1 MFVSLVMLTGC
12 ADRSKGAALSECRLI
27 YYLESPTAQS
37 EAIPACM
44 MARSFRAEPACTAE
58 ADEDEWD
65 PQVRTF
71 AVDDP
76 RCYRPL
82 GYTAWIAIAMSPS
95 KAATPTTAMAN
106 RLT

>member
-1 MFVSLVMLTGC
+1 LLIRCLMFVSLVMLTGC

-58 ADEDEWD
+58 GDEDEWD
-65 PQVRTF
+65 WQVRTF
-71 AVDDP
+71 AFDNP

-82 GYTAWIAIAMSPS
+82 GSPAWIATALSP
-95 KAATPTTAMAN
+95 M
-106 RLT
+106 

>member
-1 MFVSLVMLTGC
+1 MLIRCLMFVSLVMLAGC

-27 YYLESPTAQS
+27 YYLQSPAAQS

-44 MARSFRAEPACTAE
+44 MARSCTAE

-65 PQVRTF
+65 PQVKTF
-71 AVDDP
+71 AFDNP

-82 GYTAWIAIAMSPS
+82 GSPAWIATTLSP
-95 KAATPTTAMAN
+95 M
-106 RLT
+106 